1 MQRASFSFLNEA
13 HLQHVVDRLCARNNA
28 SLPSGKN
35 PVTTFALPDNST
47 VIILFPP
54 VTPNSPSV
62 SIRRVVRKPI
72 TIEQLVKWGSVSA
85 DMLQFLKAS
94 VEARINILV
103 CGYQGSGADTIVN
116 VLSSFVPGDERVIS
130 IEYEN
135 NYSLRINHLIKLIA
149 QNDLMDEN
157 SFIKLLAL
165 TGKLRG
171 DRLFLGEF
179 LFSDAYDA
187 LTNVSDNF
195 SGSILRVVAK
205 SPADAINRLETFIQL
220 DKPNLPRTKIGNLIC
235 SSIDLIVYQE
245 RLSDGTR
252 VIKKIVEVLDETNR
266 DGQVLLRELY
276 GVERAGFQDD
286 KILRTFKS
294 YGPPSDRLMEKI
306 NTAGINLPSSIFV
319 PGEDTKHDTKL
330 TETERRAIR
339 FSKGKYA
346 FVSYSREDRD
356 RVRALASELENKG
369 FDVWLDVFNIN
380 PGEEWTK
387 VLENAIKNAGAFLVI
402 LTPSAAQSQFV
413 RNEIIM
419 AQDEKLP
426 IIPVKMDECDT
437 PIQIRALQYILY
449 DKHDMTATVNLISE
463 SLSRYIS
470 NKQLLGNM

>member
-1 MQRASFSFLNEA
+1 MPIDSEESVNSLDDGQVRKIFHDLHTRLNISVDFDSYEPGGLQFWSQLESDLVRILEIDSINDIESATRNLSVALGRLVKEEQLSLTEPELDDLLNQLVDHYFGLGMLDVLLRDDSIYEIFVNNFQEIYFGSKGKMQRAPFSFLNEA

-28 SLPSGKN
+28 PLPSDKN
-35 PVTTFALPDNST
+35 PVTTFALLDNST

-94 VEARINILV
+94 VEARLNILV
-103 CGYQGSGADTIVN
+103 CGYQGAGADTIVN

-195 SGSILRVVAK
+195 SGSLLRVVAK
-205 SPADAINRLETFIQL
+205 SPADAVNRLETFIQL

-252 VIKKIVEVLDETNR
+252 VIKEIVEVLDETNR
-266 DGQVLLRELY
+266 DGQVLLKELY
-276 GVERAGFQDD
+276 GVYRA
-286 KILRTFKS
+286 
-294 YGPPSDRLMEKI
+294 
-306 NTAGINLPSSIFV
+306 
-319 PGEDTKHDTKL
+319 
-330 TETERRAIR
+330 
-339 FSKGKYA
+339 
-346 FVSYSREDRD
+346 
-356 RVRALASELENKG
+356 
-369 FDVWLDVFNIN
+369 
-380 PGEEWTK
+380 
-387 VLENAIKNAGAFLVI
+387 
-402 LTPSAAQSQFV
+402 
-413 RNEIIM
+413 
-419 AQDEKLP
+419 
-426 IIPVKMDECDT
+426 
-437 PIQIRALQYILY
+437 
-449 DKHDMTATVNLISE
+449 
-463 SLSRYIS
+463 
-470 NKQLLGNM
+470 